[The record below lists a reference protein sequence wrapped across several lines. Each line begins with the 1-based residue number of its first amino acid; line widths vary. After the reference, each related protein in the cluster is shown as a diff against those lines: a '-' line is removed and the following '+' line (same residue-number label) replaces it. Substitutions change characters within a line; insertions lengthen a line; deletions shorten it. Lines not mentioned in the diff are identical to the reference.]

1 MKKFE
6 QSSKRDLI
14 DLHSK
19 PASEDEIHTL
29 NVQLNS
35 IHKNYLNYVAAI
47 VVLACGVSY
56 RVMSL
61 DFEMGVELFE
71 VSINIGLWLGMFTGF
86 MANGDRRSRIKI
98 CILSIVVSASASVFA
113 AMLTVLF
120 LGYMESWIMSINI
133 LASALGSMW
142 VLTYYD
148 EVIQAREA
156 LRYIDD
162 KQLVFFKK
170 AAQQFEELE
179 SFLIKINN
187 QGRRPL
193 IGEYRAILEWI
204 HIKANSQNN

>member
-1 MKKFE
+1 MKKFK
-6 QSSKRDLI
+6 QSEERELI

-19 PASEDEIHTL
+19 PASEDEIQLL
-29 NVQLNS
+29 NNQLNA
-35 IHKNYLNYVAAI
+35 IHRNYLNYVVAI
-47 VVLACGVSY
+47 LVLACGVSY

-61 DFEMGVELFE
+61 DFELGVSLFE

-86 MANGDRRSRIKI
+86 MANGDRRTRIKI
-98 CILSIVVSASASVFA
+98 CIISIIVSASASVFA

-120 LGYMESWIMSINI
+120 LGYMESWIMSVNI

-148 EVIQAREA
+148 EVNQAREA
-156 LRYIDD
+156 LRYVDD
-162 KQLVFFKK
+162 KQLAFFKK

-179 SFLIKINN
+179 SFRLKIKG

-193 IGEYRAILEWI
+193 LGEYKAILEWI
-204 HIKANSQNN
+204 HIKANQNNH